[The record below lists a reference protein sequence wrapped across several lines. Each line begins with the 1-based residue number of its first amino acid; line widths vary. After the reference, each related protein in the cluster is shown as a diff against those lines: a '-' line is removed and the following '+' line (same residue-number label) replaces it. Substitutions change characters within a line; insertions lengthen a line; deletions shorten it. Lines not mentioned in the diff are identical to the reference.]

1 MCDTSLVAFHEILKR
16 LMDEKEDA
24 NAKIYEKRCRDKK
37 TRCASFIDLKRRAFK
52 LKESNARSKAIEDES
67 SLLAEETGSCR
78 RLDPKDDA

>member
-37 TRCASFIDLKRRAFK
+37 TRCASFIDL
-52 LKESNARSKAIEDES
+52 
-67 SLLAEETGSCR
+67 
-78 RLDPKDDA
+78 